1 MACASRWLDNV
12 TGEHRSLFLDQD
24 ATTLAERVS
33 QFVDMADTINDA
45 ARRAETLALLARAM
59 DTLRD

>member
-1 MACASRWLDNV
+1 VRVRWLDNV

>member
-1 MACASRWLDNV
+1 MRVRWLDNV